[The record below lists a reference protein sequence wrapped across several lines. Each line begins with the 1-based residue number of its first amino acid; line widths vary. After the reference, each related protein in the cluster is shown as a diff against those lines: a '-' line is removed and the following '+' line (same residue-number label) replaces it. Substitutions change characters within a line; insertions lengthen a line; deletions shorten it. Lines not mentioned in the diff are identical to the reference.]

1 MFSKVS
7 LSNVSFILPAITE
20 AIGRLRLDDSDQYEG
35 TMWANSIYVA
45 LKKNNIEDLDD
56 TEKSDAEI
64 ANILLG
70 DVISDS
76 LMELMNK
83 MEEWANIRE
92 EDPTL

>member
-1 MFSKVS
+1 
-7 LSNVSFILPAITE
+7 
-20 AIGRLRLDDSDQYEG
+20 
-35 TMWANSIYVA
+35 MWANSIYVA

>member
-1 MFSKVS
+1 
-7 LSNVSFILPAITE
+7 
-20 AIGRLRLDDSDQYEG
+20 
-35 TMWANSIYVA
+35 MWH
-45 LKKNNIEDLDD
+45 LKNNIEDLDD

>member
-1 MFSKVS
+1 MGLECIFENNDLFEVERVKD
-7 LSNVSFILPAITE
+7 L
-20 AIGRLRLDDSDQYEG
+20 
-35 TMWANSIYVA
+35 